1 LEFCPMIERLS
12 QEPASVLAEDD
23 ERSDRQQTLELLRA
37 KLSRT
42 ISEGLGQGSLA
53 AGQWGEI
60 DNAEI
65 AAFLDCSLPQAEWDA
80 VAARLALDP
89 VARAELISAAALLDE
104 IHARPATAPA
114 GLVVRAVGVLATSE
128 QNRPRVSAM
137 AVSPVARYRRS
148 MAWSGLALA
157 VLAVIAIP
165 TVMKMVGDGATIGV
179 KQDDAGD
186 AIGRGIVATP
196 SSPTKKKDARSCV
209 DVNEQAKKST
219 PDNMGSDR
227 GTGPGATPEVAEHP
241 GKAAPTDDNDPCG
254 PRPAGG
260 RKHQRPASAGPN

>member
-1 LEFCPMIERLS
+1 MIERPS

-23 ERSDRQQTLELLRA
+23 DRSDRLQTYELLRA

-53 AGQWGEI
+53 AGQWDEI
-60 DNAEI
+60 DNAQI
-65 AAFLDCSLPQAEWDA
+65 AAFLDCSLSQAEWNA

-114 GLVVRAVGVLATSE
+114 GLVERAAGVLAPSE
-128 QNRPRVSAM
+128 QSRPQVSAM

-148 MAWSGLALA
+148 IAWSGFALA

-165 TVMKMVGDGATIGV
+165 TVVKMVGDGAT
-179 KQDDAGD
+179 DAGD

-196 SSPTKKKDARSCV
+196 SSPAKKKDAHSCI
-209 DVNEQAKKST
+209 DANEQAKKST
-219 PDNMGSDR
+219 PGNTGSDR
-227 GTGPGATPEVAEHP
+227 GTGPGATAEVAEHP
-241 GKAAPTDDNDPCG
+241 GKAAATDKDDPCG

-260 RKHQRPASAGPN
+260 AKPERPASAAPN

>member
-1 LEFCPMIERLS
+1 MIERPS
-12 QEPASVLAEDD
+12 QEPAPVPAEDD
-23 ERSDRQQTLELLRA
+23 DRSDRLQTYELLRA
-37 KLSRT
+37 QLSRT
-42 ISEGLGQGSLA
+42 ISEGLEQGSLA

-60 DNAEI
+60 DNAQI
-65 AAFLDCSLPQAEWDA
+65 AAFLDCSLPRAEWDA

-104 IHARPATAPA
+104 IQARPATAPA
-114 GLVVRAVGVLATSE
+114 GLVARAAGVLAPSE
-128 QNRPRVSAM
+128 QSRALVSAM

-148 MAWSGLALA
+148 IAWSGFAFA

-165 TVMKMVGDGATIGV
+165 TVVKLVGDGAAIAV

-196 SSPTKKKDARSCV
+196 SSPTKKDAHSCI
-209 DVNEQAKKST
+209 DANGQAKKPT

-227 GTGPGATPEVAEHP
+227 GNGPGATAEGPEHP

-260 RKHQRPASAGPN
+260 RKPERPASAGPN

>member
-1 LEFCPMIERLS
+1 MIERLS
-12 QEPASVLAEDD
+12 QEPASVPAEDD
-23 ERSDRQQTLELLRA
+23 DRSDRPQTYELLRA
-37 KLSRT
+37 QLSRT

-60 DNAEI
+60 DNAQI
-65 AAFLDCSLPQAEWDA
+65 AAFLECSLSQAERDA
-80 VAARLALDP
+80 VTARLANDP
-89 VARAELISAAALLDE
+89 VARAELNSAAALLDE
-104 IHARPATAPA
+104 IHTRPATAPA
-114 GLVVRAVGVLATSE
+114 DLVARAAGILAASE
-128 QNRPRVSAM
+128 QSRAQVSAM

-148 MAWSGLALA
+148 IAWSGFALA

-165 TVMKMVGDGATIGV
+165 TVVKLVGDGATIAV

-196 SSPTKKKDARSCV
+196 SSPTKKEDAHSCV
-209 DVNEQAKKST
+209 DANEQAKKST

-260 RKHQRPASAGPN
+260 RKHERPASAGPN